1 MITLDLDAL
10 PPLSPLAIEMLA
22 LRIEDDDAER
32 KLIRILSSEPQL
44 AARMIAMANSAAF
57 GLSRLQFATIPLAL
71 RRIGLRRALQLCTG
85 ALFGH
90 PVTERLVPRI
100 RLQLWLHALAMA
112 TSASELA
119 RLKHLPLAE
128 EAYLAGLLHDLG
140 YMLAELESSGIVR
153 AITHH
158 AAETG
163 QPLEEAEVEILGSE
177 HGEVTALLLSHW
189 GVPEAFAG
197 MFRRHHA
204 APTDPC
210 SIQAILFSAEKLVR
224 LDVFA
229 DELFGDRSHMFADA
243 LLPLDGVGGL
253 LLREMSV
260 DAHELSRIVDRVLGQ
275 VSTISGLASEMAA
288 A

>member
-44 AARMIAMANSAAF
+44 AARIIAMANSAAF
-57 GLSRLQFATIPLAL
+57 GLSRLQFATVPLAL
-71 RRIGLRRALQLCTG
+71 RRICLRRALQLCTG

-90 PVTERLVPRI
+90 PVSERLAPRT

-112 TSASELA
+112 TAASELA
-119 RLKHLPLAE
+119 RIKHLPHAE

-140 YMLAELESSGIVR
+140 YMLAELESAGIIESIAHR
-153 AITHH
+153 A
-158 AAETG
+158 ADNGLSMEA
-163 QPLEEAEVEILGSE
+163 AEVEILGSE
-177 HGEVTALLLSHW
+177 HGEVTALLLTHW
-189 GVPEAFAG
+189 GVPDPYCA

-204 APTDPC
+204 TPSDPR

-229 DELFGDRSHMFADA
+229 DELFGDRDHLFADA
-243 LLPLDGVGGL
+243 LLPLEGVGGHL
-253 LLREMSV
+253 LQEMQV

-275 VSTISGLASEMAA
+275 VATISGLATEMAA